1 MCRLNKKLDPNVET
15 GSLPEGNP
23 LFMFQPIESLDDP
36 VNLFTDDHWGLDD
49 PINLF
54 THDHWGLTH
63 LFMPCS

>member
-36 VNLFTDDHWGLDD
+36 VNLFTDDHWGL
-49 PINLF
+49 
-54 THDHWGLTH
+54 TH